1 MLNKRYKQII
11 ILLGI
16 STLPLYIA
24 VYLLNTQL
32 HQAKLEASYLVQDV
46 IDGDTFMLDTQLK
59 VRLADI
65 DTPALGLC
73 LGDKAKQRLEE
84 LVERKRIRLMDQ
96 RRDSN
101 QRQLAL
107 VYEDGKLINE
117 ILVKEGYARVDSEY
131 TSEAKRLRQIMNV
144 AKDQKLGVH
153 GKCTQKTSTREGCL
167 IKGNISSRNASA
179 KLYYFPGCSPYNNTV
194 VELDLGENWFCS
206 EKEAELAG
214 FTKAENCYNKSY
226 KK

>member
-65 DTPALGLC
+65 DTQP
-73 LGDKAKQRLEE
+73 
-84 LVERKRIRLMDQ
+84 
-96 RRDSN
+96 
-101 QRQLAL
+101 
-107 VYEDGKLINE
+107 
-117 ILVKEGYARVDSEY
+117 
-131 TSEAKRLRQIMNV
+131 
-144 AKDQKLGVH
+144 
-153 GKCTQKTSTREGCL
+153 
-167 IKGNISSRNASA
+167 
-179 KLYYFPGCSPYNNTV
+179 
-194 VELDLGENWFCS
+194 
-206 EKEAELAG
+206 
-214 FTKAENCYNKSY
+214 
-226 KK
+226 